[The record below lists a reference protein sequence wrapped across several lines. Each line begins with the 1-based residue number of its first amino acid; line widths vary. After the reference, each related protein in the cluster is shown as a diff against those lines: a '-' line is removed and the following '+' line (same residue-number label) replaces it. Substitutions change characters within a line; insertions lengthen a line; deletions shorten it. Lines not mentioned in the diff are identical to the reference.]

1 MLVLRFFKKVFIID
15 EDKKVVEKKW
25 EDKVKKK
32 YDRKFKCLDE
42 EEEDNEG
49 GEWERV
55 WGGVFLVKEK
65 LKMFVKGIEII
76 YVVVIKKLN
85 EIL

>member
-55 WGGVFLVKEK
+55 WGGVLLVKEK